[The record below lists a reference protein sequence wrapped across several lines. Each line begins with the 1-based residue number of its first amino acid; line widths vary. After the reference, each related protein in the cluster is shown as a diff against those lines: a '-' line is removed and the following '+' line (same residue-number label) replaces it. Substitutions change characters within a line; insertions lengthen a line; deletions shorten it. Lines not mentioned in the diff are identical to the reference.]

1 MHSTCQCSPFSHSSQ
16 ELFTRQDWWS
26 NIILGDVAYPLPVYP
41 SPISGD
47 SSIPLPSLSI
57 NCKAFLTNI
66 TSPLPLSSQWSSLFL
81 FYLTTTHLLRKSLNP
96 LPWRCPPSTS
106 PNFSTLMLHLE
117 TPLSLFFS
125 PLHTLITSSRSPSA
139 CVPAFNCKKFWVETA
154 RPWTAV
160 EHPEYREWQHSK
172 LGAESKNQS
181 KICLIYDEQL
191 TLRC

>member
-106 PNFSTLMLHLE
+106 PNFSTLLLHLE
-117 TPLSLFFS
+117 TPSSLVFS
-125 PLHTLITSSRSPSA
+125 PLHTLTSSSRFPLCLCPSFQLQNVLGRNCPSLNSCEA
-139 CVPAFNCKKFWVETA
+139 YRVPWVTTQQTGSREQK
-154 RPWTAV
+154 
-160 EHPEYREWQHSK
+160 PE
-172 LGAESKNQS
+172 
-181 KICLIYDEQL
+181 
-191 TLRC
+191 